1 LNRREVF
8 VLRVRIALIGN
19 PNCGKTTMFND
30 LTGSNQ
36 YVGNWPGVTVEKKEG
51 VLKKRKDVVL
61 TDLPGIYSLSP
72 YTLEEVVTRDY
83 LINEKP
89 DAIINI
95 VDATNLERNL
105 YLTTQ
110 ILELGIPTVIAL
122 NMMDIVEKAGDFID
136 TEKLSET
143 LGCPI
148 IKTAA
153 LKGVGSFEAAE
164 TAASLAGKRPANPF
178 VKFSYH
184 TEKALAEIENLIKN
198 RVPPEKLR
206 WYAVKVFERDENVLK
221 QLALPE
227 EIKNKAE
234 RMIRAVEKELDDD
247 AESIITDERY
257 KFIEKLVKKCVLRK
271 KKGLT
276 ATEKIDRIL
285 TNRVLALPI
294 FALII
299 FGVYY
304 VSVTW
309 VGALVTEWTSKTLF
323 ADYIVGNVKIWL
335 ENLKTA
341 DWLNGFILHGIIGG
355 VGSVLEFV
363 PQMFILFFL
372 LCLLEDCGY
381 MARVAF
387 IMDKVFRRFGLSG
400 KSFIPLLV
408 SSGCGVPG
416 VLSTKTIENEKDRRM
431 TIMTATFIPCGAKLT
446 VIAFF
451 GGAMFPDVWYIAPLL
466 YFLGIFAVAV
476 SGVILK
482 KTKYFASDPP
492 PFVMELPQY
501 HLPSFKSVLMHV
513 WERVKAF
520 IVKAGTVIFLA
531 SGAIWFLSSF
541 GFAEGG
547 FGLTDAEHSLL
558 AGIGRIFTPLFA
570 PLGFGFWQAAVA
582 VFSGLLAK
590 ENIVATLG
598 VLTDSGSGA
607 VSSLVLFNRASAA
620 SFLVFNLLCM
630 PCVAA
635 VGAIKREMAS
645 AKWTLFA
652 VCYQTALA
660 YAFSLIT
667 YQAFGLATGTIQY
680 GFGSGAAIFAAGFIM
695 LLLIRPNPYNKKNG

>member
-1 LNRREVF
+1 MSI
-8 VLRVRIALIGN
+8 RIALIGN

-51 VLKKRKDVVL
+51 ILKKHKDIVI

-83 LINEKP
+83 IIHEKP

-110 ILELGIPTVIAL
+110 ITELGIPTVIAL
-122 NMMDIVEKAGDFID
+122 NMIDIVEKAGDIID
-136 TEKLSET
+136 IDKLKEI

-148 IKTAA
+148 IKTSA
-153 LKGVGSFEAAE
+153 LKGIGTFEAAE
-164 TAASLAGKRPANPF
+164 AAASLVGKKADAQQI
-178 VKFSYH
+178 KFSYY
-184 TEKALAEIENLIKN
+184 TEKALNEIENLLKDRI
-198 RVPPEKLR
+198 PPEKRR
-206 WYAVKVFERDENVLK
+206 WFAIKVFERDEKVIR
-221 QLALPE
+221 QYLPE
-227 EIKNKAE
+227 DVLTKAE
-234 RMIRAVEKELDDD
+234 SIIASLERELDDD
-247 AESIITDERY
+247 SESIITDERY
-257 KFIEKLVKKCVLRK
+257 KFIEKAVKKCVIRK
-271 KKGLT
+271 KRGLT
-276 ATEKIDRIL
+276 ATQKIDRIL
-285 TNRVLALPI
+285 TNRLLALPI
-294 FALII
+294 FALIM

-304 VSVTW
+304 ISVTW
-309 VGALVTEWTSKTLF
+309 IGSLVTDWTNKTLF
-323 ADYIVGNVKIWL
+323 GEFIIKNINTYL

-341 DWLNGFILHGIIGG
+341 EWLRGFIVNGIIGG
-355 VGSVLEFV
+355 VGSVLGFV

-387 IMDKVFRRFGLSG
+387 MMDKIFRSLGLSG
-400 KSFIPLLV
+400 KSFIPLLI

-446 VIAFF
+446 VIAFI
-451 GGAMFPDVWYIAPLL
+451 GGAIFPDIWYMAPLI

-476 SGVILK
+476 TGIMLK
-482 KTKYFASDPP
+482 KCRFFASGQM
-492 PFVMELPQY
+492 PFVMELPPY
-501 HLPSFKSVLMHV
+501 HMPSLKTVLMHV

-520 IVKAGTVIFLA
+520 IIKAGTVIFLA
-531 SGAIWFLSSF
+531 SGVIWFLSSF
-541 GFAEGG
+541 GFSGG
-547 FGLTDAEHSLL
+547 RFGPSDAEHSLL
-558 AGIGRIFTPLFA
+558 AGIGRLFAPLFA

-598 VLTDSGSGA
+598 VLTDGGNGV
-607 VSSLVLFNRASAA
+607 VSACILFNQASAA
-620 SFLVFNLLCM
+620 SFLVFNMLCM

-635 VGAIKREMAS
+635 VGAIRREMAS

-652 VCYQTALA
+652 VGYQTALA

-667 YQAFGLATGTIQY
+667 YQAVGLSAGIIQY
-680 GFGSGAAIFAAGFIM
+680 GFGSAAAIFTAGFI
-695 LLLIRPNPYNKKNG
+695 LLMLIRPNPYKKRNG

>member
-1 LNRREVF
+1 MSI
-8 VLRVRIALIGN
+8 RIALIGN

-51 VLKKRKDVVL
+51 VLKKRKDVVI

-83 LINEKP
+83 ILREKP

-122 NMMDIVEKAGDFID
+122 NMMDIVEKAGDRID
-136 TEKLSET
+136 TSRLSEV

-148 IKTAA
+148 IKTSA
-153 LKGVGSFEAAE
+153 LKSIGSFEAAK
-164 TAASLAGKRPANPF
+164 TAALLAGKKAAFPC

-184 TEKALAEIENLIKN
+184 TEKALGEIEHLIKD
-198 RVPPEKLR
+198 RVPDEKLR
-206 WYAVKVFERDENVLK
+206 WYAIKVFERDENVLR
-221 QLALPE
+221 QIILPE
-227 EIKNKAE
+227 EVRKKAE
-234 RMIRAVEKELDDD
+234 KITASVEKELDDD
-247 AESIITDERY
+247 SESIITDERY
-257 KFIEKLVKKCVLRK
+257 KFIERTVQKCVVRK
-271 KKGLT
+271 KKGPT

-299 FGVYY
+299 FGVYSI
-304 VSVTW
+304 SVTW
-309 VGALVTEWTSKTLF
+309 IGSLVTEWTNKTLF
-323 ADYIVGNVKIWL
+323 GDLLMKKADLLLANMETAEWLKRFIVS
-335 ENLKTA
+335 
-341 DWLNGFILHGIIGG
+341 GIIGG
-355 VGSVLEFV
+355 VGSVLGFV
-363 PQMFILFFL
+363 PQMFVLFFL

-446 VIAFF
+446 VIAFI
-451 GGAMFPDVWYIAPLL
+451 GGAMFPDVWFIAPLV
-466 YFLGIFAVAV
+466 YFLGIFAVAI
-476 SGVILK
+476 SGIIFK
-482 KTKYFASDPP
+482 KTKFFASDPS

-501 HLPSFKSVLMHV
+501 HLPSLKNVLMHV

-520 IVKAGTVIFLA
+520 IIKAGTVIFLA

-541 GFAEGG
+541 GFSNGR
-547 FGLTDAEHSLL
+547 FGLVDAEYSLL
-558 AGIGRIFTPLFA
+558 AGIGRIFAPLFA

-598 VLTDSGSGA
+598 VLTDNGSGA
-607 VSSLVLFNRASAA
+607 VSSLVLFNKASAA
-620 SFLVFNLLCM
+620 SFLVFNMLCM

-660 YAFSLIT
+660 YALSLIT
-667 YQAFGLATGTIQY
+667 YHAVGLATGITRY
-680 GFGSGAAIFAAGFIM
+680 HFGSAAAVFTAGFI
-695 LLLIRPNPYNKKNG
+695 LLLMIRPNPYKKQNG